1 VDWKGHIIN
10 SRINAR
16 ANDQGLEA
24 QMTKQI
30 MQIDVLSE
38 WVSDDQ
44 VAEYLSEHVVT
55 VTLEV
60 TWQHH
65 KVNRDTGVYGW
76 ELISWKILEIA
87 LDDVELTDQ
96 DIVPSDFPMV
106 EVRAAI
112 EDAEPVRKHIAD
124 RPPEDE

>member
-1 VDWKGHIIN
+1 
-10 SRINAR
+10 
-16 ANDQGLEA
+16 
-24 QMTKQI
+24 MTKQI
-30 MQIDVLSE
+30 MQVDVLSE

-96 DIVPSDFPMV
+96 DMVPSDFPMV

>member
-1 VDWKGHIIN
+1 
-10 SRINAR
+10 
-16 ANDQGLEA
+16 
-24 QMTKQI
+24 MTKQI
-30 MQIDVLSE
+30 MQLDVLSE

-76 ELISWKILEIA
+76 ELISWNILEIA

-96 DIVPSDFPMV
+96 DMVPSNFPMV

>member
-1 VDWKGHIIN
+1 
-10 SRINAR
+10 
-16 ANDQGLEA
+16 
-24 QMTKQI
+24 
-30 MQIDVLSE
+30 
-38 WVSDDQ
+38 
-44 VAEYLSEHVVT
+44 
-55 VTLEV
+55 
-60 TWQHH
+60 
-65 KVNRDTGVYGW
+65 VYGW